1 MLTPSIYVACLASY
15 NHGILHGTWINANQG
30 TDEISEEIQTM
41 LAQSMTEDVGD
52 YAIHD
57 YEGFGNINLSE
68 YEDLETIT
76 QYTDFIATYGKL
88 GQALIAD
95 VGFKETQTMMTDDY
109 VGCYDSEIDFAWH
122 ILEECYSHA
131 IPDNLISYFD
141 CEAFAR
147 DLFLSDY
154 CSVEANGETHVFS
167 RY

>member
-15 NHGILHGTWINANQG
+15 NHGILHGTWINANQS
-30 TDEISEEIQTM
+30 TDEISGEIQTM
-41 LAQSMTEDVGD
+41 LAQSTIENASD

-68 YEDLETIT
+68 YEDLDNIT
-76 QYTDFIATYGKL
+76 QYAEFIATYGEL

-95 VGFKETQTMMTDDY
+95 ISLEEAQTMITNSY

-122 ILEECYSHA
+122 ILEEGYSHV

-141 CEAFAR
+141 YEAFAC

-154 CSVEANGETHVFS
+154 CSVEANSEIHVFS